1 MKTLTLAICALI
13 ALNPIYA
20 GTITAIKD
28 GNWSAKGTWDLHREP
43 GDNDVVVIPSSRTV
57 ALKNTPY
64 SKTNISARPQLTINI
79 YGTLDFSDKGIDKL
93 YLADGSKIQIYE
105 DGRISTSSGSDEI
118 IAIRHGSSDNTIWD
132 GNPIT
137 VNGAAYAISTSGG
150 FINAVLPLKFISFN
164 AEKTNQGS
172 VSLNWTTAE
181 ERNTGYFDVEW
192 YDGNSKDWSAVG
204 QVRAAGNSDALRN
217 YNYVFNQPADGPNQ
231 FRLKQVDIDGRF
243 TYSEIRTVIW
253 QNNSGAG
260 IRYDSRSRTV
270 YFTDSK
276 TEELKLQ
283 LFDMGGVLRYKQ
295 KVNNVRSLTLPSV
308 VPGVYLLRV
317 NDPQGRVNTR
327 RIVIR

>member
-13 ALNPIYA
+13 AFNPIYA

-28 GNWSAKGTWDLHREP
+28 GSWSAKGTWDLHREP
-43 GDNDVVVIPSSRTV
+43 DDNDVVVIPSNRTV

-79 YGTLDFSDKGIDKL
+79 YGILDFSDNGIDKL
-93 YLADGSKIQIYE
+93 YLASGSQIQIYE
-105 DGRISTSSGSDEI
+105 NGRISTSAGSDEI
-118 IAIRHGSSDNTIWD
+118 IAIRNGSSDNIVWN
-132 GNPIT
+132 GSPRT
-137 VNGAAYAISTSGG
+137 VNGAAYAMSTSVG

-164 AEKTNQGS
+164 AEKTVDGS
-172 VSLNWTTAE
+172 VGLNWTTAE

-192 YDGNSKDWSAVG
+192 YDGSSKDWNAVG
-204 QVRAAGNSDALRN
+204 QVRAAGNSDALRT
-217 YNYVFNQPADGPNQ
+217 YNYEFNQPVDGPNQ

-253 QNNSGAG
+253 QNNSGAK

-276 TEELKLQ
+276 SEELKLQ
-283 LFDMGGVLRYKQ
+283 LFDIGGVLRFKQ
-295 KVNNVRSLTLPSV
+295 NVHNVRSLTLPSV
-308 VPGVYLLRV
+308 TPGIYLLRV
-317 NDPQGRVNTR
+317 NDAQGSVSIR
-327 RIVIR
+327 RIVIH